1 MIRNITLSADEVL
14 INQARQKAEQ
24 EKTSVNKLFRE
35 WIVRYVNRDNVGSSY
50 DRLME
55 SLTTVNSGKKFTRE
69 EMNERRE

>member
-14 INQARQKAEQ
+14 INQARKKAEQ

-35 WIVRYVNRDNVGSSY
+35 WIARYVNRDNVASSY

-69 EMNERRE
+69 EMNER

>member
-24 EKTSVNKLFRE
+24 ERTSINKLFRE
-35 WIVRYVNRDNVGSSY
+35 WISRYVNRDNVSSNY
-50 DRLME
+50 EKLME

-69 EMNERRE
+69 EMHER

>member
-24 EKTSVNKLFRE
+24 EKTSINKLFRE
-35 WIVRYVNRDNVGSSY
+35 WIARYVNRDNVGNNY

-69 EMNERRE
+69 EMNER

>member
-24 EKTSVNKLFRE
+24 EKTSINKLFRE
-35 WIVRYVNRDNVGSSY
+35 WIARYVNRDNVGSNY

-69 EMNERRE
+69 EMNER